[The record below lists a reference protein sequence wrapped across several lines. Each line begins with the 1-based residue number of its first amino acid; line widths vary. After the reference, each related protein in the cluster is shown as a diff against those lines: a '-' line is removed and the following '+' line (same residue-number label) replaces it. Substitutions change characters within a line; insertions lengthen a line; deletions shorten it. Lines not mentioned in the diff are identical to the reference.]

1 MGCYI
6 APDNASTTED
16 ADLAIGRR
24 PRGAKLLMVGDFNAD
39 LENLE
44 VSVCVDYIVEALVT
58 NGL

>member
-1 MGCYI
+1 M
-6 APDNASTTED
+6 
-16 ADLAIGRR
+16 AIGRR